1 MNINLFDNTNSTEQV
16 INAIQIAAQEAIENR
31 TYVDVENIL
40 VGLIDVNDS
49 LVKKIFE
56 HVGANPEQ
64 IKRDARDVIS
74 RFQKF
79 NPDQT
84 ITIQF
89 NNRVISLKNN
99 ANDEKQ
105 RLKDEFISA
114 EHLLIAMT
122 KFNDGGIVDIFNKH
136 NINQD
141 NIYNSV
147 LSVRGS
153 SRVTDQNAESK
164 YKALS
169 KYSIDLTDL
178 AATGKLDPA
187 IGRQSEIKRVMQTL
201 TRRTKNNPVLIGD
214 AGVGKT
220 AIAEGLAQ
228 MIISGDVPDNL
239 KGRKVISLDMG
250 SFLAGSKFRGEFE
263 ERLTAILDEIKQAA
277 GEIVLFIDEI
287 HTIVGAGKGDGS
299 SLDASNMM
307 KPALARGE
315 LQALGAT
322 TPDEYRKFIESDSAL
337 ERRFSPIYVEE
348 PDNDVANLMIKTLKP
363 RYEKHHGLNIADEAI
378 VSAINLSSRYIFDR
392 YLPDKAID
400 LIDEAAAKLRIENDS
415 MPKEIK
421 DLRDS
426 ISNIKDQEQAASS
439 RNDYEVAANLKTEH
453 IREDERFN
461 KLLKDWQSEHEVSDT
476 VRDKDIAVLIQEK
489 TGIPVTRLLE
499 GEAEKFLNLE
509 DRLHT
514 RVIGQ
519 NHAVSSLCDSV
530 RRTRAGIKD
539 PKRPIGSF
547 ILLGP
552 TGVGKTELAR
562 ALAEFMFDDENNM
575 IRVDMSEYQESHN
588 VSRLIGSPPGYVG
601 YDDAGH
607 LTEQVRRRPFSV
619 ILFDEI
625 EKAHPEI
632 FNVLLQVLDD
642 GRFTDGHGRTV
653 DFRNCIIIM
662 TSNLGSDGIAK
673 ESFGFKKSDG
683 DDLQIRTNV
692 EDALKR
698 HFRPEFLNRIDEYII
713 FDSLTTEDIYLIVE
727 KFLKEISE
735 RIKDMGISIKISNS
749 AKDWIA
755 NKGFDRM
762 YGARPLKRAIQK
774 YVENPVSKK
783 ILSGTFSDG
792 DVISIGV
799 KNDSIV
805 IKD

>member
-153 SRVTDQNAESK
+153 SSVTDQNAESK

-239 KGRKVISLDMG
+239 KGRKVISLDIKKTN
-250 SFLAGSKFRGEFE
+250 LKSKKNNYSKNLKYINFDC
-263 ERLTAILDEIKQAA
+263 ANI
-277 GEIVLFIDEI
+277 
-287 HTIVGAGKGDGS
+287 
-299 SLDASNMM
+299 
-307 KPALARGE
+307 
-315 LQALGAT
+315 
-322 TPDEYRKFIESDSAL
+322 
-337 ERRFSPIYVEE
+337 
-348 PDNDVANLMIKTLKP
+348 ND
-363 RYEKHHGLNIADEAI
+363 
-378 VSAINLSSRYIFDR
+378 F
-392 YLPDKAID
+392 
-400 LIDEAAAKLRIENDS
+400 
-415 MPKEIK
+415 
-421 DLRDS
+421 
-426 ISNIKDQEQAASS
+426 
-439 RNDYEVAANLKTEH
+439 DYEYNLQKSH
-453 IREDERFN
+453 
-461 KLLKDWQSEHEVSDT
+461 
-476 VRDKDIAVLIQEK
+476 
-489 TGIPVTRLLE
+489 
-499 GEAEKFLNLE
+499 LN
-509 DRLHT
+509 
-514 RVIGQ
+514 
-519 NHAVSSLCDSV
+519 
-530 RRTRAGIKD
+530 
-539 PKRPIGSF
+539 
-547 ILLGP
+547 
-552 TGVGKTELAR
+552 
-562 ALAEFMFDDENNM
+562 
-575 IRVDMSEYQESHN
+575 
-588 VSRLIGSPPGYVG
+588 
-601 YDDAGH
+601 
-607 LTEQVRRRPFSV
+607 
-619 ILFDEI
+619 
-625 EKAHPEI
+625 
-632 FNVLLQVLDD
+632 
-642 GRFTDGHGRTV
+642 
-653 DFRNCIIIM
+653 
-662 TSNLGSDGIAK
+662 
-673 ESFGFKKSDG
+673 
-683 DDLQIRTNV
+683 
-692 EDALKR
+692 
-698 HFRPEFLNRIDEYII
+698 
-713 FDSLTTEDIYLIVE
+713 
-727 KFLKEISE
+727 
-735 RIKDMGISIKISNS
+735 
-749 AKDWIA
+749 
-755 NKGFDRM
+755 
-762 YGARPLKRAIQK
+762 
-774 YVENPVSKK
+774 
-783 ILSGTFSDG
+783 
-792 DVISIGV
+792 
-799 KNDSIV
+799 
-805 IKD
+805 